1 MSTSEYIIPPPNVP
15 LFLFNRSSV
24 LRKMIE
30 WAKKEHA
37 ARIQFCADRGYYR
50 ELKRLNEDYS
60 PKRVLAEVSGF
71 RRICAQITDTVWNEL
86 TSRERVFIR
95 RSFEIR
101 RLLARR

>member
-1 MSTSEYIIPPPNVP
+1 MSTEYITPPPNVP
-15 LFLFNRSSV
+15 FFLFNRAVV
-24 LRKMIE
+24 LKNMIE

-60 PKRVLAEVSGF
+60 PMRVLAEVNGF
-71 RRICAQITDTVWNEL
+71 RRICAKITESVWNEL
-86 TSRERVFIR
+86 TGRERVFIR

-101 RLLARR
+101 QLLVGR